1 LPILTLTGHYF
12 ASAALGVQKILDM
25 MVPPTGEAIVCRC
38 SLPADGRSDCL
49 QVQPARRRATAIEK
63 SLCAGEMT
71 AHRRGASEH

>member
-12 ASAALGVQKILDM
+12 ASAAFGVQKILDM
-25 MVPPTGEAIVCRC
+25 MVSPTGE
-38 SLPADGRSDCL
+38 
-49 QVQPARRRATAIEK
+49 TNEK